1 MLESS
6 GINKDD
12 LNCGNTHFK
21 CRYNYRICH
30 SRVKVNSTNWAAPN
44 IRVFIANLTEDCRP
58 KAACKRTQQLPVAP
72 TMYGVVACVL
82 VVVCQGMQQLPKM
95 LGPAVHRGKDT
106 TDKSL

>member
-21 CRYNYRICH
+21 RRYNYRICH

-58 KAACKRTQQLPVAP
+58 KAACKRTQQLPVTP